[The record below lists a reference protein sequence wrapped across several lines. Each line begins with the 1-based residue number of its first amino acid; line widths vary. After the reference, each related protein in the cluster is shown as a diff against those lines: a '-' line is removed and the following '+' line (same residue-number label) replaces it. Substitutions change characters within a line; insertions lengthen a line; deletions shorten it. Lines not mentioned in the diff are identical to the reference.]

1 MSKLSKIIM
10 TIGVIVV
17 FIVLQ
22 AIIVEVR
29 QSSGAHR
36 PGIFGLIV
44 VAGMIGAIR
53 AIWKKGDKNNN
64 NDSAMLQK

>member
-17 FIVLQ
+17 FIVLY

-36 PGIFGLIV
+36 PGILGVIV
-44 VAGMIGAIR
+44 LAGMIGAIR